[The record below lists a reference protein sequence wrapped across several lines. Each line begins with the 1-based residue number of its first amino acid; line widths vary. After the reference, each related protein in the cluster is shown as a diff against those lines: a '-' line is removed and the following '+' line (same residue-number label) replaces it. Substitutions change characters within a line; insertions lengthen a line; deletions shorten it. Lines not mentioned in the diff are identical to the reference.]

1 MNWFKMSKP
10 ETIKTQRFDD
20 YLKDHPIFMDHHG
33 TLLFALVGPAIK
45 NIMLGKYEKVS
56 LLHLFYPEEYE
67 AAKAGKLP
75 PNAQIV
81 FSDSLP
87 NAPCGFLLPWN
98 KVYGLDAKQI
108 LEHECRE
115 LADNTQVIKDEL
127 FYRNGATREE
137 DYHRVQYKD
146 ETSGTWYIKT
156 PLIQRMLELG
166 NTNKMEKLSIVI
178 VPCLDKDGNIKQ
190 VPMRI
195 VYLLRA
201 MATLAAR
208 MNLDPSD
215 YVETVVGG
223 NRAFVAGVEVV
234 DPPKFMY
241 PSPGGAMKMLTDSD
255 KFSLVKNGLRGLS
268 VVDDETG
275 LGFQGYL
282 VPGAPG
288 LLQLHIDEYFLP
300 YIGSVLAYGPTVERW
315 KEISFLQSYVWRN
328 GAEEK
333 SHCREVLQPILANI
347 QSKIDKQVNPIL

>member
-1 MNWFKMSKP
+1 
-10 ETIKTQRFDD
+10 
-20 YLKDHPIFMDHHG
+20 
-33 TLLFALVGPAIK
+33 
-45 NIMLGKYEKVS
+45 
-56 LLHLFYPEEYE
+56 
-67 AAKAGKLP
+67 
-75 PNAQIV
+75 
-81 FSDSLP
+81 
-87 NAPCGFLLPWN
+87 
-98 KVYGLDAKQI
+98 
-108 LEHECRE
+108 
-115 LADNTQVIKDEL
+115 
-127 FYRNGATREE
+127 
-137 DYHRVQYKD
+137 
-146 ETSGTWYIKT
+146 
-156 PLIQRMLELG
+156 
-166 NTNKMEKLSIVI
+166 
-178 VPCLDKDGNIKQ
+178 
-190 VPMRI
+190 
-195 VYLLRA
+195 
-201 MATLAAR
+201 

-328 GAEEK
+328 GAVEK
-333 SHCREVLQPILANI
+333 SHCREVLQPILADI